1 MSIPLDHNAMK
12 VDAEKGILL
21 GQVRLVFASIPFSA
35 TSIPIVSV
43 LLTVLLWD
51 VVGHAAIAN
60 WLSVV
65 FLVSLF
71 RWWQYRRFL
80 KEKPT
85 IEASGRWLQQVLLG
99 AALSG
104 LVWSAAGV
112 LLFSPA
118 SMPHQMF
125 LTFVMVGVVAG
136 GVTTLSPLFPAI
148 LFFLLVT
155 LLPLSWSFFVLDTKL
170 GDMMAALLLFFMLMM
185 LQTSRRLNAIVVDT
199 LTMRHEKV
207 MAEETIHHQAF
218 FDELTDLPN
227 RRMLFDYLG
236 QEIARSRRHS
246 YLGAILFLD
255 LDNFKNVNDSLGH
268 ALGDKL
274 LEQVAKRLTHRLRKE
289 DIAARLGGDEFVI
302 LLSEIG
308 ENAKVASAQARLVAM
323 ELSQLFLQPFLVD
336 GHTLYIS
343 ASVGIVL
350 FPLDESGPGDLL
362 QRADV
367 AMYRA
372 KEDGRDSFR
381 FFQPVMQEAL
391 DNRLMIE
398 KGLRKALEG
407 DQLELFYQPQVDSEG
422 NIYGAEALVRWQHP
436 QHGLVSPEDFIPIA
450 EETGLIYRLG
460 DWVLCAAC
468 EHIRHLSTVRPMVV
482 SVNISPKQ
490 FREPTFVHRVAE
502 VIREYQIDP
511 QYLHLE
517 ITEST
522 VLDNIEQTIERM
534 ASIKSLGISFAIDDF
549 GTGQSSLAYL
559 KRLPIDTLKID
570 RSFVRD
576 IADDPND
583 AVLVETI
590 IVMAQHLGLKTIA
603 EGVET
608 WESLEFL
615 KQKGCHNYQGYL
627 FSRPIPF
634 QELLKLGTCL
644 LPEQRPVSELLQQNA
659 V

>member
-1 MSIPLDHNAMK
+1 MK
-12 VDAEKGILL
+12 VDADKGILL

-85 IEASGRWLQQVLLG
+85 TEASGRWLQQVLLG

-125 LTFVMVGVVAG
+125 LTFVMVGIVAG

-170 GDMMAALLLFFMLMM
+170 GDVMAGLLLFFMLMM
-185 LQTSRRLNAIVVDT
+185 LQTSRCLNAIVVET

-207 MAEETIHHQAF
+207 VAEETIHHQAF

-308 ENAKVASAQARLVAM
+308 ENAKVASARARLVAM

-336 GHTLYIS
+336 GHTLYIT

-381 FFQPVMQEAL
+381 FFRPAMQEAL

-436 QHGLVSPEDFIPIA
+436 QHGLVSPEDFISIA

-490 FREPTFVHRVAE
+490 FREPAFVRRVAE

-608 WESLEFL
+608 WESLAFL
-615 KQKGCHNYQGYL
+615 KQKGCHKFQGYL

>member
-1 MSIPLDHNAMK
+1 MK

-170 GDMMAALLLFFMLMM
+170 GDLMAGLLLFFMLMM

-236 QEIARSRRHS
+236 QEIARSRRHG

-274 LEQVAKRLTHRLRKE
+274 LEQVAKRLTNRLRKE

-308 ENAKVASAQARLVAM
+308 ENAKVASARARLLAM

-336 GHTLYIS
+336 GHTLYIT

-381 FFQPVMQEAL
+381 FFRPAMQEAL

-436 QHGLVSPEDFIPIA
+436 QHGLVSPEDFISIA

-490 FREPTFVHRVAE
+490 FREPAFVHRVAE

-644 LPEQRPVSELLQQNA
+644 LPEQRPISELLQQNA